1 MGVARTMRCIG
12 RCRLMPTR
20 QSRRSKP
27 ASTCSTLRGG
37 TLMSVAPVGMF
48 CITSMIC
55 IFMMVCLPST
65 KWGAGVGLG
74 TKQAALDGRCGMRAE
89 WEGTGTHHRLSAH
102 QPRPAPPRPR
112 VRSHL
117 EPCRERQR
125 KRGQWER
132 RRDASRAAS
141 ARCDGS
147 MASAAVRRAARTHQ
161 CQKRRLRKAEWI
173 SFTADAHAKPH
184 GFVEKFGFVRA
195 DPLRYQSYRLQC
207 GLARGHFVGYFGGH
221 NYRSGVGVRA

>member
-1 MGVARTMRCIG
+1 MHRTCDAHAAVEEVEAGEHVLDAPGRHAHVGRAGRDVLHHLDDLHLHDGVLAIDEMGSARRARTN
-12 RCRLMPTR
+12 
-20 QSRRSKP
+20 
-27 ASTCSTLRGG
+27 A
-37 TLMSVAPVGMF
+37 
-48 CITSMIC
+48 
-55 IFMMVCLPST
+55 
-65 KWGAGVGLG
+65 GAGVGLG

-102 QPRPAPPRPR
+102 QPRSAPPRPR

-173 SFTADAHAKPH
+173 SFTAHGHAKPH

-221 NYRSGVGVRA
+221 NREYA